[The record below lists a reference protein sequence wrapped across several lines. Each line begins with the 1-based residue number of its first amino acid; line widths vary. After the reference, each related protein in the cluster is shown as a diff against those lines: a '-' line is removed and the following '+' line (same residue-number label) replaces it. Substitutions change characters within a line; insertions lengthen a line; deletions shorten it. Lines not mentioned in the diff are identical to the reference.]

1 MNPLALAF
9 FVACAVAL
17 IAVPRRWAPV
27 PLLLGCTYMTFG
39 QGIELGSV
47 SLPIYRMLLLVG
59 VVRVISK
66 GESLP
71 GGFNLIDK
79 LMVAWGSWVVFASFF
94 HDPQRAGP
102 IYASGVVFNLAAIYF
117 LIRIWC
123 TDLEEV
129 GDVIAIVALLMVPIA
144 IEMTVE
150 TLTGRNSFAYFGG
163 VDEYVHIRE
172 GKLRAQGPFRHPIL
186 AGTVGA
192 TCIPLFVGIFKRHRI
207 VSLLGIG
214 AAVVIVFTSASSGPV
229 MSLLAGAF
237 ALGLWNFSYHVKT
250 MRRCAVLLYVLLMFV
265 MKQPPY
271 FLISRIDLSGGST
284 GWHRSFLIQQTI
296 AYFSEW
302 WFVGTDFTR
311 HWMPD
316 QGFASDPLHT
326 DITNYYIGF
335 AVEGGLADMLLVIG
349 MMAVAFRWVGQIHDE
364 RLAAQPEQSFMIWCF
379 GACLFS
385 HAVTSVSVAYFDQS
399 MLYFWLSVA
408 VISSIYSIVH
418 LNQEAGEIGLEAS
431 NSDDNH
437 DHRILTDPADIAQA
451 NAEQRRKWR
460 ERIGCDPL
468 GPVSDPAK
476 SPNRSATE

>member
-1 MNPLALAF
+1 MNP
-9 FVACAVAL
+9 VAL
-17 IAVPRRWAPV
+17 LFFLICAAALMSVPRKWAPV

-39 QGIELGSV
+39 QGIELGPV
-47 SLPIYRMLLLVG
+47 NLPIYRMLLLVG
-59 VVRVISK
+59 AVRVISK

-79 LMVAWGSWVVFASFF
+79 LMVAWGGWVIFASFF
-94 HDPQRAGP
+94 HDPERAGP
-102 IYASGVVFNLAAIYF
+102 IYACGVVFNQALIYF
-117 LIRIWC
+117 LIRSWC

-129 GDVIAIVALLMVPIA
+129 GDVIGIVALLMVPIA
-144 IEMTVE
+144 IEMTLE
-150 TLTGRNSFAYFGG
+150 KFTGRNSFAVFGG
-163 VDEYVHIRE
+163 VPDYVMIRE

-186 AGTVGA
+186 AGTVGG
-192 TCIPLFVGIFKRHRI
+192 TCIPLFVGILRRHRT
-207 VSLLGIG
+207 VAVLGIG
-214 AAVVIVFTSASSGPV
+214 AAVVIVIASASSGPV
-229 MSLLAGAF
+229 MSVLAGAF
-237 ALGLWNFSYHVKT
+237 ALGLWSIKYHVRT
-250 MRRCAVLLYVLLMFV
+250 MRRCAVLLYVLLMIV

-296 AYFSEW
+296 AYLPEW
-302 WFVGTDFTR
+302 WLVGTDFTR
-311 HWMPD
+311 HWMPN

-335 AVEGGLADMLLVIG
+335 AVEGGLADMLLVMG

-364 RLAAQPEQSFMIWCF
+364 RLTAQPEQSFMIWCF

-418 LNQEAGEIGLEAS
+418 LNQDTGTEAS
-431 NSDDNH
+431 GMNDDN
-437 DHRILTDPADIAQA
+437 DTTVLTDHAAINRD
-451 NAEQRRKWR
+451 NAERRRKWR
-460 ERIGCDPL
+460 EAVACDPHGL
-468 GPVSDPAK
+468 AGGPH
-476 SPNRSATE
+476 